1 MHEQQSRGRNRP
13 PLTQRRVR
21 AVLSYGAAGALAA
34 VSVLAVLVL
43 WRPAPSGAVPGRFD
57 FAQAVAVT
65 ELASAAVELPLYG
78 RTSLSVSEQELA
90 DIASATLAAGRAL
103 PAPVA
108 EAVRLKVPRE
118 IEGLEGLRI
127 DRDGIS
133 ICIRCRR
140 LVSCYVTVDGRLAR
154 DADGGL
160 EFYLSGAKI
169 GLLRLPVGLVRRF
182 FHLSDIRVLEPEDT
196 GFRVDAYVQRPGCI
210 DLELSREDA

>member
-1 MHEQQSRGRNRP
+1 LHEQQNRGRSRP
-13 PLTQRRVR
+13 PLRRHRVR
-21 AVLSYGAAGALAA
+21 AVLSYVAAGAPAG

-43 WRPAPSGAVPGRFD
+43 WRPAPPGAVPGRFD
-57 FAQAVAVT
+57 FAEALAVSD
-65 ELASAAVELPLYG
+65 LASAAVELPLYG
-78 RTSLSVSEQELA
+78 RTSLSVSQQELA

-108 EAVRLKVPRE
+108 EAVRLKVPPE

-154 DADGGL
+154 DAGGGL
-160 EFYLSGAKI
+160 EFYLSGVKI
-169 GLLRLPVGLVRRF
+169 GLLPLPVGLVGRF
-182 FHLSDIRVLEPEDT
+182 FHLSDIRVLEPEET
-196 GFRVDAYVQRPGCI
+196 GFRVDEYVQRAGCI